1 MRLNR
6 FGPGVGGLYYS
17 PLVDGARKLAPTE
30 AAAMPVAGAAAPAS
44 PAGRLQGLWQSTKSI
59 ARRIGRAIV
68 DERMAQ
74 ARRLIALETPR
85 YRQIDSE
92 RQKPAPRAARYY

>member
-30 AAAMPVAGAAAPAS
+30 AAAVAGAAAPAS
-44 PAGRLQGLWQSTKSI
+44 PAGRLQELWQSTKSI

-68 DERMAQ
+68 DARMAQ

-85 YRQIDSE
+85 YRRIDSE
-92 RQKPAPRAARYY
+92 LQKPATRAARYY